1 LRRTVSLFPTATEIA
16 FAIGA
21 GDDLVGVSHACDYPP
36 EAGSRTA
43 VTKRRFDASDM
54 SSREIHEEKVEA
66 MKKFGSIYRLDETAL
81 WGMQA
86 KVLITQGPADISLVS
101 LPGVRAI
108 AEGLNPRPIL
118 LIINP
123 RHLDDVFDDHAR
135 VGFALRHLEEAREL
149 VYEMERRI
157 EAVEGN
163 LRGARRQNVAFLQWM
178 DPPIAGGHW
187 VPQLIELAGGRDLL
201 NTAGL
206 APIPV
211 EWDHIRKKN
220 PDVIVVACED
230 MGVERLRDEIRLLT
244 DRPGWRDLKA
254 ARRGLVFVG
263 DGRCFTRA
271 GPRLVDGLES
281 LAWALNPNVFPRP
294 PANILQLLRD

>member
-1 LRRTVSLFPTATEIA
+1 MRRTVSLFPTATEIA

-21 GDDLVGVSHACDYPP
+21 GDDLVGVSHACDYPV
-36 EAGSRTA
+36 EAAERTA
-43 VTKRRFDASDM
+43 VTKPRFDQSEM
-54 SSREIHEEKVEA
+54 SSREIHDLKLEA

-118 LIINP
+118 LILNP

-149 VYEMERRI
+149 VLQMERRI
-157 EAVEGN
+157 EAVEKN
-163 LRGARRQNVAFLQWM
+163 LRGARRQSVAFFQWM

-187 VPQLIELAGGRDLL
+187 VPQLIELAGGRDVL

-206 APIPV
+206 APITV
-211 EWDHIRKKN
+211 AWDGIRKKN

-230 MGVERLRDEIRLLT
+230 MGINRVRDEIRLLT

-254 ARRGLVFVG
+254 PRRGLVFIG

-271 GPRLVDGLES
+271 GPRLVDGLEG
-281 LAWALNPNVFPRP
+281 LAWALNPSAFPRP
-294 PANILQLLRD
+294 PEHVLQLLRD

>member
-1 LRRTVSLFPTATEIA
+1 LRRTVSLFPTGTEIA

-21 GDDLVGVSHACDYPP
+21 GDDVVGVSHACDYPA
-36 EAGSRTA
+36 EARQRPA
-43 VTKRRFDASDM
+43 VTKPRFDDSEL
-54 SSREIHEEKVEA
+54 SSHEIHKQKVEA
-66 MKKFGSIYRLDETAL
+66 SKKYGSVYRLDETAL
-81 WGMQA
+81 WGMKA
-86 KVLITQGPADISLVS
+86 KVLLTQGPADVSLVS

-118 LIINP
+118 LILNP

-135 VGFALRHLEEAREL
+135 VGFALRHLDEAREL

-157 EAVEGN
+157 ETVEKN
-163 LRGARRQNVAFLQWM
+163 LRGARRQSVALLQWM
-178 DPPIAGGHW
+178 DPPIAGGYW
-187 VPQLIELAGGRDLL
+187 VPQLIELAGGRDVL

-211 EWDHIRKKN
+211 AWDSIRKKN

-230 MGVERLRDEIRLLT
+230 MGIDRAREEFRLIT
-244 DRPGWRDLKA
+244 DRPGWRELKA
-254 ARRGLVFVG
+254 ARRGLVFIG

-271 GPRLVDGLES
+271 GPRLIDGLEA
-281 LAWALNPNVFPRP
+281 LAWALNPSGFPRP
-294 PANILQLLRD
+294 PTRVLQLVRD

>member
-1 LRRTVSLFPTATEIA
+1 MRRTVSLFPTATEIA

-21 GDDLVGVSHACDYPP
+21 GDDVVGVSHACDFPA
-36 EAGSRTA
+36 EARGRTV
-43 VTKRRFDASDM
+43 VTKPRFDASEM
-54 SSREIHEEKVEA
+54 SSREIYYQKTEA
-66 MKKFGSIYRLDETAL
+66 ARKYGSVYRLDETAL
-81 WGMQA
+81 WGMKA
-86 KVLITQGPADISLVS
+86 KVMITQGPADISLVS

-118 LIINP
+118 LILNP
-123 RHLDDVFDDHAR
+123 RHLDDVFDDHSR
-135 VGFALRHLEEAREL
+135 IGFALRRLEEARDL
-149 VYEMERRI
+149 VRDMERRI
-157 EAVEGN
+157 ETIQDN

-178 DPPIAGGHW
+178 DPTIAGGYW
-187 VPQLIELAGGRDLL
+187 VPQLIELAGGTDVL

-206 APIPV
+206 APV
-211 EWDHIRKKN
+211 AVDWQHIRKKN

-230 MGVERLRDEIRLLT
+230 MSVGRAREEFRLLS

-281 LAWALNPNVFPRP
+281 LAWALNPNLFPRP
-294 PANILQLLRD
+294 PAHVLQLLRD

>member
-21 GDDLVGVSHACDYPP
+21 GGDVVGVSHACDYPTQAR
-36 EAGSRTA
+36 ERTA
-43 VTKRRFDASDM
+43 VTKPRFDASKM
-54 SSREIHEEKVEA
+54 SSREIHYQKVEA
-66 MKKFGSIYRLDETAL
+66 IKRFGSVYRLDETAL
-81 WGMQA
+81 WGMKA
-86 KVLITQGPADISLVS
+86 KVIITQGPTDMSLVS

-118 LIINP
+118 LILNP
-123 RHLDDVFDDHAR
+123 RHLDDVFDDHSR

-149 VYEMERRI
+149 VNRMERRI
-157 EAVEGN
+157 ETVEKD
-163 LRGARRQNVAFLQWM
+163 LRGARRQTVAFLQWM
-178 DPPIAGGHW
+178 DPPIAGGYW
-187 VPQLIELAGGRDLL
+187 VPQLIDIAGGRDVL

-206 APIPV
+206 APISI
-211 EWDHIRKKN
+211 EWQSLRKKN

-230 MGVERLRDEIRLLT
+230 MSVERARDEFRLVT

-254 ARRGLVFVG
+254 ARRGLVFIG

-271 GPRLVDGLES
+271 GPRLVEGLEG
-281 LAWALNPNVFPRP
+281 LAWALNPNLFPRP
-294 PANILQLLRD
+294 PAHVLQLLRD